1 MAGEGEK
8 RSGTLS
14 ASLALMRLEA
24 TVPQGTNPNRWVSFI
39 LPQKCLTISTRRQK
53 VQVDELMWGFW
64 TVGRAKGKRLGKY
77 WQRSS
82 QSDGP

>member
-1 MAGEGEK
+1 MTGKGL
-8 RSGTLS
+8 RQRTGTLS

-39 LPQKCLTISTRRQK
+39 LSQKCFAIRTRREK
-53 VQVDELMWGFW
+53 VPVDELLWGFW
-64 TVGRAKGKRLGKY
+64 TVGRAKGKRLGKC

-82 QSDGP
+82 